1 MQQNKHKICI
11 KDIILFLLVLASVGL
26 SVFVMYNMR
35 QKQQELDKKF
45 ENFRVEIKR
54 SSVLHSKQIKELEK
68 KAGLPGPS
76 QKELD
81 LINGR

>member
-11 KDIILFLLVLASVGL
+11 KDIILFLLVLASIGL
-26 SVFVMYNMR
+26 SVFVMYNMQ